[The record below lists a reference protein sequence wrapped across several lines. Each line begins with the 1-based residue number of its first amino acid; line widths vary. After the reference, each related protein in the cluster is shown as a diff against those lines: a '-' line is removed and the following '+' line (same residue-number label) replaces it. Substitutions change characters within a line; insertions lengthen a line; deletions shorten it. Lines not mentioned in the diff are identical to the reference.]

1 MAFKIVESSP
11 STKDVLLTGR
21 QEILVDSENDLA
33 TIPEDAP
40 APAAEAAQTSSSA
53 LTSAISF
60 FIVLFSFRAFFEARL
75 IITNHRSKLNS

>member
-40 APAAEAAQTSSSA
+40 AGSVAYTADLSQIWIKSISGVWT
-53 LTSAISF
+53 LTQIGG
-60 FIVLFSFRAFFEARL
+60 
-75 IITNHRSKLNS
+75 